1 MFEGSDANDYV
12 KSSPP
17 KITMAVIKTWLSVW
31 PWENHYTYD
40 TKAFF
45 QNLYIFKVSDIIYA
59 SSQST

>member
-17 KITMAVIKTWLSVW
+17 KKYLWQQLKHDSLYG

-40 TKAFF
+40 TNAFF
-45 QNLYIFKVSDIIYA
+45 QNLYILKVCISDR
-59 SSQST
+59 QKK